1 MVADLSS
8 SVWTTS
14 PDDHKA
20 PRQISIAVYSV
31 KMRFHQ
37 LTSVIWDPPFQCQV
51 AWASHEGVEYPVVIV
66 PSHGGWPVIAKADG
80 PQDNNGRPVGIRQ
93 GEIYVR
99 ATGPESVAIKT
110 PEDWTALLERCV
122 SHRADLLANIMQR
135 AINRPAKPVL
145 HVLDILAAAL
155 RCDGG

>member
-1 MVADLSS
+1 MDDVSRRPQGPAPDFDRSLFGEDAISS
-8 SVWTTS
+8 I
-14 PDDHKA
+14 DK
-20 PRQISIAVYSV
+20 RY
-31 KMRFHQ
+31 
-37 LTSVIWDPPFQCQV
+37 LDPPFQCQV